1 MTATSTTVKRMTEAA
16 RAFLDSLSTE
26 QRTAATMGFD
36 DGERQRWFY
45 TPTDHG
51 GVVLSAVSSL
61 SQQWGLRLLASGLSG
76 PGFATAASI
85 MALENVLDR
94 DEGWARRVSQ
104 QRGRDPLRYF
114 VMVFGEPGERVWGW
128 RFGGHHV
135 SYNVTIVDGQVS
147 SSSPMFFGAYP
158 AQSPLMGGQWH
169 RPLASV
175 EDVARALLDSLD
187 ADQLRVAVLCD
198 VAPSDLVTANLPRIQ
213 DGAVALPLWAVF
225 RDPFTGV
232 RLEAMQATQEALD
245 TVLGTT
251 DETRAAVA
259 YFATAKGLSGSLM
272 SAASRDLMGE
282 LVRQFVGRLPD
293 DVAGE
298 WNARIGSAPLVALS
312 FAWAGGTEPGQ
323 PHYYRVQGLRVLAE
337 YDNTQ
342 NDANHIHAV
351 LRDPLN
357 DFGADT
363 LARHY
368 RDAH

>member
-1 MTATSTTVKRMTEAA
+1 MTTTDTTVKRMTEAA

-26 QRTAATMGFD
+26 QRNTATMAFD
-36 DGERQRWFY
+36 DGERQHWFY

-61 SQQWGLRLLASGLSG
+61 SQQWGLRLLASGLSD
-76 PGFATAASI
+76 PGYATAASI

-114 VMVFGEPGERVWGW
+114 VSVFGVPGGRLWGW
-128 RFGGHHV
+128 RFGGHHL
-135 SYNVTIVDGQVS
+135 SYSVTIVDDQVS
-147 SSSPMFFGAYP
+147 SSSPLFFGAYP
-158 AQSPLMGGQWH
+158 AQSPLMGGRWH

-175 EDVARALLDSLD
+175 EDIARALLHSLD
-187 ADQLRVAVLCD
+187 ADQLRVAMLCD
-198 VAPSDLVTANLPRIQ
+198 VAPSDLVTANRPRVQ
-213 DGAVALPLWAVF
+213 DGAAALPLWAVF
-225 RDPFTGV
+225 REPFTGT
-232 RLEAMQATQEALD
+232 RLQAMQATQEALD
-245 TVLGTT
+245 AVLGAT
-251 DETRAAVA
+251 DESRAMVA
-259 YFATAKGLSGSLM
+259 YSTAAKGLRGSMM

-282 LVRQFVGRLPD
+282 LVRQYVGRLPD
-293 DVAGE
+293 DVATG
-298 WNARIGSAPLVALS
+298 WDARIGWDTPAALS

-323 PHYYRVQGLRVLAE
+323 PHYYRVQGPRLLAE

-342 NDANHIHAV
+342 NDVNHIHAV
-351 LRDPLN
+351 LRDPLD

-363 LARHY
+363 LALHY